1 MKQFET
7 DLKIIQSECSSKD
20 FLLDSVL
27 SIPLPRLRFLKSM
40 GLIEIK
46 PFADNHLRIR
56 SPSTKFLCS
65 KYLQDSFV
73 FLSYVLLMTDFYILL
88 CALCIDQCC
97 LDLSMPQHLLHLFDW
112 HPSV

>member
-20 FLLDSVL
+20 FLLDSAL

-46 PFADNHLRIR
+46 PFADNHLRIILTDAGTIYFF
-56 SPSTKFLCS
+56 TKAQRHRQTITQWSINLLVAVLSAMFGSGFTLI
-65 KYLQDSFV
+65 LQ
-73 FLSYVLLMTDFYILL
+73 
-88 CALCIDQCC
+88 CIITK
-97 LDLSMPQHLLHLFDW
+97 
-112 HPSV
+112 

>member
-20 FLLDSVL
+20 FLLDSAI

-46 PFADNHLRIR
+46 PFADNHLRIILTDAGTVYFF
-56 SPSTKFLCS
+56 TK
-65 KYLQDSFV
+65 
-73 FLSYVLLMTDFYILL
+73 ILL
-88 CALCIDQCC
+88 
-97 LDLSMPQHLLHLFDW
+97 
-112 HPSV
+112 SVHTDRMECTIYD